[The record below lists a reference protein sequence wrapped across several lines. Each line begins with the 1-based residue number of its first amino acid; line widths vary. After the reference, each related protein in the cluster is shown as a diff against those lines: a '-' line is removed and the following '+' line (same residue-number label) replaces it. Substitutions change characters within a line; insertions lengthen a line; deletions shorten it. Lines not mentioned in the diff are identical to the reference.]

1 MHLYDLPIIC
11 VLVGL
16 ALYAVLGGADFGA
29 GLWQLTTLVA
39 PGHGPAGRER
49 AAAIRE
55 HAHHSMGPVWEANH
69 VWLIF
74 VLTVTWTAYPS
85 AFGAIAS
92 TLSVPLL
99 LAGLGIIFRGAAYAL
114 RSGVSSARESALVDT
129 IFALSSL
136 LTPFALGT
144 MIGALVL
151 ERVPL
156 GNAAGGLWSSWT
168 SLVSLWL
175 GALAVVA
182 CAYLAAVYLAAA
194 DAARGG
200 DEALAQRFRTRAI
213 AAGIL
218 AGILAIVLLPL
229 LHADAHRFFE
239 RLVTGQ
245 GLIGAV
251 VSAIA
256 GLATFLLVLAR
267 RYEAARV
274 SAALA
279 VAGLIA
285 GWALAQEPVLLAH
298 LTIARAAAPTATL
311 VPLLAAIAMGVIVL
325 FPSLGWLLRLQLRG
339 GFDDLG
345 DDQGS
350 AATAQLPAA
359 LGGVLSHSRPKLA
372 ARGAIAG
379 LVGGLGFL
387 TAADAPWAH
396 IVGVVSLA
404 ACALLAFAAVDPAG
418 VAGPAGAADDGDPTS
433 AGCRPFGT

>member
-29 GLWQLTTLVA
+29 GLWQLATLVA
-39 PGHGPAGRER
+39 PGRGAAGETR
-49 AAAIRE
+49 AEQVRE

-74 VLTVTWTAYPS
+74 VLTVTWTAYPT

-114 RSGVSSARESALVDT
+114 RSGVASARESALVDT
-129 IFALSSL
+129 VFSLSSL

-144 MIGALVL
+144 IVGALVL
-151 ERVPL
+151 QRVPV

-175 GALAVVA
+175 GGLAVVV
-182 CAYLAAVYLAAA
+182 CAYLAAVYLAA
-194 DAARGG
+194 DAQRNG
-200 DEALAQRFRTRAI
+200 ETELAVRFRTRAI
-213 AAGIL
+213 VSGVL
-218 AGILAIVLLPL
+218 AGGLAIVLLPL

-251 VSAIA
+251 ISAIA
-256 GLATFLLVLAR
+256 GLATFVLVLGR
-267 RYEAARV
+267 RYEAARI

-285 GWALAQEPVLLAH
+285 GWALAQKPVLLHH
-298 LTIARAAAPTATL
+298 LTLARAAAPTATL
-311 VPLLAAIAMGVIVL
+311 IPLLAAIAMGVIVL
-325 FPSLGWLLRLQLRG
+325 FPSLGWLLRLQL
-339 GFDDLG
+339 LG
-345 DDQGS
+345 DFAQDAGEGS
-350 AATAQLPAA
+350 AATAPVPPSLRH
-359 LGGVLSHSRPKLA
+359 VVSRTRERLA

-379 LVGGLGFL
+379 LIGGLGFL
-387 TAADAPWAH
+387 TAADPPWAH
-396 IVGVVSLA
+396 IVGVVSLTV
-404 ACALLAFAAVDPAG
+404 CAVLAFVAVAPAELG
-418 VAGPAGAADDGDPTS
+418 AVEPDAGAPGETGEGAPRR
-433 AGCRPFGT
+433 AG